1 MYLRS
6 ILRPLLAAGAEVTLV
21 TDRPLASDH
30 PLIARCTQAVIGEG
44 RGPMRWEQ
52 VDLCRHLD
60 SAGYDFYLASRNYGL
75 PWRYRGP
82 THLLLTIHDLIP
94 WLFPK
99 LYLLK
104 KPRFTFV
111 YLLSLF
117 IAIHKATAILTISEA
132 SKRDIVKLAKNK
144 PVYVNLTRLQ
154 DAPLTPTPVP
164 SDAPYFVY
172 VGGMRPAEEQRVVS
186 GGVCPVPGGR
196 RQGESCADRSRRRAL
211 VALD

>member
-1 MYLRS
+1 
-6 ILRPLLAAGAEVTLV
+6 
-21 TDRPLASDH
+21 
-30 PLIARCTQAVIGEG
+30 
-44 RGPMRWEQ
+44 MRWEQ
-52 VDLCRHLD
+52 VDLCRHLELGWLRLRPRLPQLRSARGGTVD
-60 SAGYDFYLASRNYGL
+60 STD
-75 PWRYRGP
+75 
-82 THLLLTIHDLIP
+82 LLLSYFTSLIP